1 MGVSGYRV
9 EGRPIRLP
17 QRIGETRSR
26 DNPYSVPDSMKMKG
40 FDVVPLACVSLLAF
54 SCSNDMHNTTQGVT
68 TPPIAGKMSKVDTV
82 HGDRREDPYYWLRDK
97 TNPDVVSYLEAED
110 AYTDRMM
117 AHTEPFQE
125 VLYKEMVGRIKETDL
140 SVPYRRGDYWYY
152 SRTEQG
158 RQYPIHAR
166 KRGRTDGIEEIT
178 LDLNELAEGQDFL
191 QLWTYD
197 VSDDARL
204 LVYATD
210 VTGFREYTLH
220 VKDLSDGRS
229 LSEAIPHVVEAVWAG
244 DSRNVFYI
252 VEDDAKRAYRVYRH
266 EVGAAPDGS
275 ADELV
280 YEEADKL
287 YSLSLTRSLDDEY
300 VFVTSASSTTTE
312 VRYIPSSRPDQAPR
326 VVLPRETDHEYHVLH
341 RSGLFYIR
349 SNKDAPTFRI
359 MTAPVGDPDTENW
372 TEFIPH
378 DEEVTLEG
386 LELFKNHG
394 VVLERQA
401 GLQNLRVVDFES
413 GKQHRIEFPDPVY
426 SVFPTANREFDTV
439 NLRFRYQSLVKPASI
454 FDYDMD
460 DRGRILLKETE
471 VLGGFASTDYESK
484 RFYARAPD
492 GVQVPISIV
501 YRKGMEPDGSNP
513 MLLYAYGSYGVP
525 LSLSFSSVRLSLL
538 DRGVIYAMA
547 HVRGGGDLGKKWHDD
562 GKMMSKRNTFTDFI
576 AVAEHLIEGGYTS
589 TERLVINGG
598 SAGGLLTAAVT
609 NMRPDLFA
617 AVVSNV
623 PFVDVLNSML
633 DDSLPLTVGE
643 YLEWGNPNVAEQYA
657 YMKSYCPYTNIESKD
672 YPAMLVKTSFN
683 DSQVMYWESAK
694 YVARLRDLKTDDNL
708 LLLKINMTGGHGG
721 ASGRYDTL
729 RDLAFDYAFILNR
742 LGMDR

>member
-82 HGDRREDPYYWLRDK
+82 HGDRREDPYYWLREK

-125 VLYKEMVGRIKETDL
+125 VLYKEMVGRIKETDF

-729 RDLAFDYAFILNR
+729 RDLAFDYAFILSR

>member
-1 MGVSGYRV
+1 
-9 EGRPIRLP
+9 
-17 QRIGETRSR
+17 
-26 DNPYSVPDSMKMKG
+26 MKMKG
-40 FDVVPLACVSLLAF
+40 FDVLPLACVSLLAF
-54 SCSNDMHNTTQGVT
+54 SCSNDMNNPTKGGT
-68 TPPIAGKMSKVDTV
+68 TPPIAAKMSKLDTV
-82 HGDRREDPYYWLRDK
+82 HGDRREDPYYWLREK
-97 TNPDVVSYLEAED
+97 TNPEVVSYLEAED
-110 AYTDRMM
+110 AYTDQMM

-125 VLYKEMVGRIKETDL
+125 VLYKEMVGRIKETDR
-140 SVPYRRGDYWYY
+140 SVPYRRGEYWYY

-158 RQYPIHAR
+158 KQYPIHAR
-166 KRGRTDGIEEIT
+166 KRGSTDGVEEIT

-197 VSDDARL
+197 VSEDARL
-204 LVYATD
+204 LVYTTD

-220 VKDLSDGRS
+220 VKDLVGRRS

-244 DSRNVFYI
+244 DSRNIFYI

-266 EVGAAPDGS
+266 EVGTAPDGS

-280 YEEADKL
+280 YEETDKL

-326 VVLPRETDHEYHVLH
+326 VVSPRETDHEYHVLH

-359 MTAPVGDPDTENW
+359 MTAPVGDPDSTNW

-378 DEEVTLEG
+378 NEDVTLEG
-386 LELFKNHG
+386 IELFKNHG
-394 VVLERQA
+394 VVLERED
-401 GLQNLRVVDFES
+401 GLQNLRVIDFES
-413 GKQHRIEFPDPVY
+413 GTRHRIEFPDPVY
-426 SVFPTANREFDTV
+426 SVFPTANREFETV
-439 NLRFRYQSLVKPASI
+439 SLRFRYQSLVKPSSI
-454 FDYDMD
+454 FEYNMG

-471 VLGGFASTDYESK
+471 VLGGFATTDYESK
-484 RFYARAPD
+484 RIYASVPD

-501 YRKGMEPDGSNP
+501 YRKGMKPDGSNP

-547 HVRGGGDLGKKWHDD
+547 HVRGGGDMGKKWHDD

-609 NMRPDLFA
+609 NMRPDLFT

-643 YLEWGNPNVAEQYA
+643 YLEWGNPNVAEEYA
-657 YMKSYCPYTNIESKD
+657 YMKSYCPYTNIESKN
-672 YPAMLVKTSFN
+672 YPTMLVKTSFN

-721 ASGRYDTL
+721 ASGRCDTL
-729 RDLAFDYAFILNR
+729 RDLAFDYAFILDQ
-742 LGMDR
+742 LGMDC

>member
-9 EGRPIRLP
+9 ERRPIRLP

-26 DNPYSVPDSMKMKG
+26 DNPYSVPDPMKMKG
-40 FDVVPLACVSLLAF
+40 FDVLPLACVSLLAF
-54 SCSNDMHNTTQGVT
+54 SCSNDMNNPTQGVT

-82 HGDRREDPYYWLRDK
+82 HGDRREDPYYWLREK

-117 AHTEPFQE
+117 AHTEPLQE

-166 KRGRTDGIEEIT
+166 KRGSTDGVEEIT

-204 LVYATD
+204 LVYTTD

-229 LSEAIPHVVEAVWAG
+229 LSESIPHVVEAVWAG

-266 EVGAAPDGS
+266 EVGTAPDGS
-275 ADELV
+275 ADDMV
-280 YEEADKL
+280 YEEADQL
-287 YSLSLTRSLDDEY
+287 YGLSLTRSLDDEY

-359 MTAPVGDPDTENW
+359 MTAPVGDPDTKNW

-378 DEEVTLEG
+378 NEDVTLEG

-394 VVLERQA
+394 VVLEREA

-672 YPAMLVKTSFN
+672 YPTMLVKTSFN

-729 RDLAFDYAFILNR
+729 RDLAFDYAFILNQ

>member
-1 MGVSGYRV
+1 M
-9 EGRPIRLP
+9 
-17 QRIGETRSR
+17 
-26 DNPYSVPDSMKMKG
+26 
-40 FDVVPLACVSLLAF
+40 
-54 SCSNDMHNTTQGVT
+54 
-68 TPPIAGKMSKVDTV
+68 
-82 HGDRREDPYYWLRDK
+82 
-97 TNPDVVSYLEAED
+97 
-110 AYTDRMM
+110 
-117 AHTEPFQE
+117 
-125 VLYKEMVGRIKETDL
+125 
-140 SVPYRRGDYWYY
+140 
-152 SRTEQG
+152 
-158 RQYPIHAR
+158 
-166 KRGRTDGIEEIT
+166 
-178 LDLNELAEGQDFL
+178 
-191 QLWTYD
+191 WTYD

-204 LVYATD
+204 LVYTTD

-220 VKDLSDGRS
+220 VKDLGGRKS

-244 DSRNVFYI
+244 DSKNIFYI

-359 MTAPVGDPDTENW
+359 MTAPVGDPGSTNW

-378 DEEVTLEG
+378 NEDVTLEG
-386 LELFKNHG
+386 IELFKNHG
-394 VVLERQA
+394 VVLERED
-401 GLQNLRVVDFES
+401 GLQNLRVIDFES
-413 GKQHRIEFPDPVY
+413 GTRYRIEFPDPVY
-426 SVFPTANREFDTV
+426 SVFPTANREFETV
-439 NLRFRYQSLVKPASI
+439 SLRFRYQSLVKPASI
-454 FDYDMD
+454 FEYNME

-471 VLGGFASTDYESK
+471 VLGGFATTDYESK
-484 RFYARAPD
+484 RIYASVPD

-501 YRKGMEPDGSNP
+501 YRKGMKPDGSSP

-547 HVRGGGDLGKKWHDD
+547 HVRGGGDMGKKWHDD

-609 NMRPDLFA
+609 NMRPDLFT

-643 YLEWGNPNVAEQYA
+643 YLEWGNPNVAEEYA
-657 YMKSYCPYTNIESKD
+657 YMKSYCPYTNIERKD
-672 YPAMLVKTSFN
+672 YPTMLVKTSFN

-694 YVARLRDLKTDDNL
+694 YIARLRDLKTDDNL

-729 RDLAFDYAFILNR
+729 RDLAFDYAFILDQ